1 MKLDMSKIILQKRKE
16 KQVTQQQLADFVGV
30 SKASVSKLEKWQT
43 YPDITLLPL
52 LASYFDITVD

>member
-30 SKASVSKLEKWQT
+30 SKASVSKWENGQT